1 MSLVFARRCAAQSL
15 MYTRRYVDRQL
26 RCISSSKLLV
36 GGQPS
41 TMIAPS
47 VSDIVRMLSNKT
59 LKTSSSKITKPSTNL
74 EKFNVWKKELYN
86 EVQILLQSLPVLI
99 PRIIT
104 FFATLHIVS
113 EYGFQTINC
122 EGPSMEP
129 TIIDGSNTCVLIER
143 WSHRLFGLENRKKH
157 ADADDNNEKKKTN
170 STNGN
175 EQQIEAYDENSWST
189 LFYGIWKQHFTSGLD
204 NGDVIILHH
213 PGKEATIC
221 KRIIGMPGDTI
232 IRSDGGDE
240 ELNHTRI
247 VPPGHLW
254 IEGDNTLNSL
264 DSRSYGMVPA
274 SLVIGKV
281 VCRLWPLRDYAFLGK
296 DANGVDHWMRVRA
309 RIGRGERPSLFNS
322 DGSHLLATT

>member
-1 MSLVFARRCAAQSL
+1 MC
-15 MYTRRYVDRQL
+15 TRWYIDRQL

-41 TMIAPS
+41 IASSYNIHQSMIAPS

-59 LKTSSSKITKPSTNL
+59 QESSSKITKPPTNL
-74 EKFNVWKKELYN
+74 EKFNVWKQELYN
-86 EVQILLQSLPVLI
+86 EVRILLQSLPVLI

-157 ADADDNNEKKKTN
+157 ADADDNEEKKTN

-189 LFYGIWKQHFTSGLD
+189 LFYGIWKQHFASGLD

-232 IRSDGGDE
+232 IRSGGGDE

-281 VCRLWPLRDYAFLGK
+281 MCRLWPLRDYVFLGK

-309 RIGRGERPSLFNS
+309 RIGRLGGRPALFDR
-322 DGSHLLATT
+322 DGSHLLATAS